1 MKHAADNCVLYL
13 PGGDAEMNFVHDKII
28 PASLR
33 SLRKQSSRTHFPRL
47 TKADEKS
54 VFFGCG
60 QYLMYGK
67 SEKALNSNKY
77 NFNNLEI
84 ESLNETEF
92 VFVVAVFFTVC
103 VSLPLGSLLKT
114 SIRL

>member
-1 MKHAADNCVLYL
+1 M
-13 PGGDAEMNFVHDKII
+13 
-28 PASLR
+28 
-33 SLRKQSSRTHFPRL
+33 RKQSSRTHFPRL

-54 VFFGCG
+54 AFFGCR

-77 NFNNLEI
+77 NSNNLEI
-84 ESLNETEF
+84 GSQNETGF
-92 VFVVAVFFTVC
+92 IIVVAVFFAAC

>member
-1 MKHAADNCVLYL
+1 MTFLSSIRSLTKIGGLFFVLFSHSVSKQNVKKKHTADNCVLYL
-13 PGGDAEMNFVHDKII
+13 SGGDAEMNFVHSKIV

-54 VFFGCG
+54 AFFGCR

-67 SEKALNSNKY
+67 SEKALNSYKY

-84 ESLNETEF
+84 E
-92 VFVVAVFFTVC
+92 
-103 VSLPLGSLLKT
+103 
-114 SIRL
+114 I